1 MDEMT
6 HGAPPQTTADALAS
20 RGASRVEWIR
30 SRMPLL
36 ADARDQLSSTRPFS
50 GHRIGMSLH
59 IEPKTA
65 VLLETLAAGGA
76 EIVGTGNHGSTQ
88 DDVVAFLNGQAGI
101 TLYGTRDDTVQQ
113 HHLNLA
119 RVLDAHPDMLL
130 DNGGDLAAGIVER
143 AATGSLIGGTEE
155 TTSGGDRLR
164 GELAGRIPFPMIVI
178 NDSLLKAIGENKH
191 AVGQSVVESFM
202 RITNLMIPGR
212 RFVVIGY
219 GWCGRGVAHYLRALG
234 GKVAVVEVDEL
245 KAFEAA
251 LDGFRVGTGA
261 VEFAEW
267 GEVFIT
273 ATGHA
278 NVLTMDAIERMN
290 PGTVLANC
298 GHFPWEIDTEAL
310 RAWATGIRTI
320 DDAIERIDLPGG
332 GHVILIAGGRMFNL
346 AGREPKGNS
355 LESMDLGFLLQ
366 TLSLERVATGAGTLT
381 PGAQP
386 VPDDIDREIA
396 RRMLAAMKAWA

>member
-1 MDEMT
+1 MT
-6 HGAPPQTTADALAS
+6 NDLSA
-20 RGASRVEWIR
+20 RGAARVEWIR

-36 ADARDQLSSTRPFS
+36 AAVRDEFSASKPFA

-76 EIVGTGNHGSTQ
+76 ELVATGNHGSTQ
-88 DDVVAFLNGQAGI
+88 DDIVAFLRDQGM
-101 TLYGTRDDTVQQ
+101 TVFGTRDDSLEQ
-113 HHLNLA
+113 HHRNVQA
-119 RVLDAHPDMLL
+119 VVDSRPSILL
-130 DNGGDLAAGIVER
+130 DNGADLVAAAVADGTAPEIV
-143 AATGSLIGGTEE
+143 GGTEE

-164 GELAGRIPFPMIVI
+164 SELSGVVPFPIIVI

-212 RFVVIGY
+212 RFVVAGY

-234 GKVAVVEVDEL
+234 GKVAVVEIDEIR
-245 KAFEAA
+245 AFEAA
-251 LDGFRVGTGA
+251 MDGFRVDSLL
-261 VEFAEW
+261 ELAEW
-267 GEVFIT
+267 GDVFIT
-273 ATGHA
+273 ATGKPGI
-278 NVLTMDAIERMN
+278 LTEAFFERVAS
-290 PGTVLANC
+290 GAVLANC
-298 GHFPWEIDTEAL
+298 GHFPWEIDVPTL
-310 RAWATGIRTI
+310 RSMAVGERRL
-320 DDAIERIDLPGG
+320 DDAIDRIELSGNR
-332 GHVILIAGGRMFNL
+332 HVILLAEGRMVNL

-366 TLSLERVATGAGTLT
+366 CLSLERVARGAASLAA
-381 PGAQP
+381 GAQP

-396 RRMLAAMKAWA
+396 RRMLRAMGANR